1 MRFPWRV
8 ALVSMVFCMMTGFSA
23 ANAAEP
29 LWYDSAKQAIAIDP
43 YFDGFGGRIE
53 IDFNADHSWAGLI
66 SQSGWHYLYGDVTS
80 SGLYKY
86 TYTQYP
92 NGAIGQSWVYGWG
105 ASLGSISPVI
115 NYDSYVTRLYY
126 GQEAADKYRYF
137 TDEWDVANGKT
148 VIYVQPAT
156 ASNSGTAVTTADLAN
171 VYFRTRRLEWKKFTD
186 VYPVE
191 PDPIGANI
199 VVNPATLNKKSK
211 GNWITSYIELPAGY
225 SIYDVNTSTIGLSVQ
240 QVKEADGKPGEEVLY
255 TAGPLEIGDD
265 NTNSVPDLMV
275 KFDRQDLIG
284 LLVPGDATLTIKGKL
299 NDGTPFKGSYVIRV
313 IH

>member
-1 MRFPWRV
+1 MKFFSRV
-8 ALVSMVFCMMTGFSA
+8 GLVSMLLCMMTGFSA

-43 YFDGFGGRIE
+43 YFDGFGGKIE

-66 SQSGWHYLYGDVTS
+66 SQSGWHYLYGDVTA

-92 NGAIGQSWVYGWG
+92 SGAIGQSWVYGWG
-105 ASLGSISPVI
+105 ERLGSKNPVI
-115 NYDSYVTRLYY
+115 NYDSYVTTLYY

-137 TDEWDVANGKT
+137 TDEWNVATGKT
-148 VIYVQPAT
+148 VIYVQPAN
-156 ASNSGTAVTTADLAN
+156 AVNSGAPVTTADLSN
-171 VYFRTRRLEWKKFTD
+171 VYFRARWGEWKKFTD

-191 PDPIGANI
+191 PDPIDASI
-199 VVNPATLNKKSK
+199 VVNPSTLNKKSK
-211 GNWITSYIELPAGY
+211 GNWISSYIELPEGY
-225 SIYDVNTSTIGLSVQ
+225 SIYDVNTSTIQLSVQ
-240 QVKEADGKPGEEVLY
+240 QVKESDGKPGEEVLY

-284 LLVPGDATLTIKGKL
+284 LLVPGDATLIIKGKL
-299 NDGTPFKGSYVIRV
+299 NDGTPFKGSSVIRV